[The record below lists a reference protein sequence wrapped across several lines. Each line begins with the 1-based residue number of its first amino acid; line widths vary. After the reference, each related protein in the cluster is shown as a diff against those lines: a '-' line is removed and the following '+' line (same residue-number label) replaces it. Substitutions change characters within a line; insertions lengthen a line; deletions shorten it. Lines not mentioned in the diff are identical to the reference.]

1 MFLHH
6 VEEAEDVAHAGQRDA
21 LLSREV
27 LDDLHLA
34 DVALRV
40 PAPIRR
46 RAMRLDEVGVLIKHQ
61 GAWMRLQDL
70 GRDADRVQR
79 LVHIAEGLML
89 RARASGHHLH
99 FSEFSTWMMAGPRS
113 TTHSTGKMHPTIGK
127 TIREDAC
134 AARSCAP
141 CRWRRRISVAW
152 TRSNLAI
159 GTPIWSD
166 CTIDSTR
173 WCRSGTPAVL
183 AMCSSAAMR
192 GRPRRISRSTLPI
205 SSPRALWKR
214 SVMLSNPSSRLIP
227 DSTTRVSR
235 SVASARE
242 RWIWRRRSPI
252 RCSSHSIGAM

>member
-6 VEEAEDVAHAGQRDA
+6 VEEAEDVAHAGQRHA

-34 DVALRV
+34 DVPLRV
-40 PAPIRR
+40 AAPIRR
-46 RAMRLDEVGVLIKHQ
+46 RAMRLDEVRVLIKHQ
-61 GAWMRLQDL
+61 GAWMCLQDL

-166 CTIDSTR
+166 CTIDEVMQVGYAR
-173 WCRSGTPAVL
+173 CIGHVLERRHARPAEPDL
-183 AMCSSAAMR
+183 AKHLSDLIAE
-192 GRPRRISRSTLPI
+192 
-205 SSPRALWKR
+205 
-214 SVMLSNPSSRLIP
+214 SVMETLRDAEKPFVE
-227 DSTTRVSR
+227 TH
-235 SVASARE
+235 A
-242 RWIWRRRSPI
+242 
-252 RCSSHSIGAM
+252 